1 LPDAF
6 TDYKGVMKSWNPIVN
21 VAERVEVPKKTTQA
35 PSTKKRGRAAT
46 TKKDNTSEKRP
57 IKEKISVP
65 QKKVNV
71 SQLVVERH
79 CVDLNDPQS
88 SSQACYTNEA
98 GTLEVPDDLILGNHE
113 VSKRT
118 EDISIQKHLSL
129 QLMNVVTTYLY
140 GSLDLD
146 IYIKVPDGIYV
157 PNKNANRNTYYVK
170 LVKSLHG
177 LK

>member
-1 LPDAF
+1 
-6 TDYKGVMKSWNPIVN
+6 
-21 VAERVEVPKKTTQA
+21 
-35 PSTKKRGRAAT
+35 
-46 TKKDNTSEKRP
+46 
-57 IKEKISVP
+57 
-65 QKKVNV
+65 
-71 SQLVVERH
+71 
-79 CVDLNDPQS
+79 VDLNDPQS

-129 QLMNVVTTYLY
+129 QLMNVVTAYLY

>member
-46 TKKDNTSEKRP
+46 TKKDNASEKRP

-71 SQLVVERH
+71 SQLVVE
-79 CVDLNDPQS
+79 
-88 SSQACYTNEA
+88 
-98 GTLEVPDDLILGNHE
+98 
-113 VSKRT
+113 
-118 EDISIQKHLSL
+118 
-129 QLMNVVTTYLY
+129 
-140 GSLDLD
+140 
-146 IYIKVPDGIYV
+146 
-157 PNKNANRNTYYVK
+157 
-170 LVKSLHG
+170 
-177 LK
+177 